1 MSRSI
6 RLSYIRCK
14 PLFGWTIAAAAGRP
28 WAMRSAQD
36 ILALLKARGV
46 TQAEI
51 ARVLGVAQPNVATL
65 YNPAKTGRLRKL
77 GYDEAVALIAAFGL
91 EADAADARDGRGQAA
106 TPPAPPISAAAL
118 APVLQALVPLAPP
131 GPLSASAAEALA
143 LALRHALQ
151 LLPPEGAT
159 EPSSDQIAT
168 AARAAALRFREAS
181 AS

>member
-1 MSRSI
+1 MQ
-6 RLSYIRCK
+6 
-14 PLFGWTIAAAAGRP
+14 
-28 WAMRSAQD
+28 SAQE

-65 YNPAKTGRLRKL
+65 YNPAKTGRRRKL
-77 GYDEAVALIAAFGL
+77 GYDEAVALIAAFDL
-91 EADAADARDGRGQAA
+91 DAAGDGAAEGAAAGAR
-106 TPPAPPISAAAL
+106 TSPPPAPAPISAAAL

-151 LLPPEGAT
+151 LLPSEGST
-159 EPSSDQIAT
+159 EPSSDQIAM
-168 AARAAALRFREAS
+168 AARAAALRFREALPS
-181 AS
+181 

>member
-1 MSRSI
+1 
-6 RLSYIRCK
+6 
-14 PLFGWTIAAAAGRP
+14 
-28 WAMRSAQD
+28 MRSAQE

-77 GYDEAVALIAAFGL
+77 GYDEAMELIAAFGL
-91 EADAADARDGRGQAA
+91 DEDGDAVGDAAR
-106 TPPAPPISAAAL
+106 TPAPSAAAPISAAAL

-159 EPSSDQIAT
+159 QPSSDQIAT
-168 AARAAALRFREAS
+168 AARAAALRFREALPS
-181 AS
+181 

>member
-1 MSRSI
+1 M
-6 RLSYIRCK
+6 
-14 PLFGWTIAAAAGRP
+14 
-28 WAMRSAQD
+28 
-36 ILALLKARGV
+36 ALLKARGV

-77 GYDEAVALIAAFGL
+77 GYDEAMALIAAFDLGEDADGAG
-91 EADAADARDGRGQAA
+91 EAARLSP
-106 TPPAPPISAAAL
+106 PPAPAPISAAAL

-151 LLPPEGAT
+151 LLPSEGST
-159 EPSSDQIAT
+159 EPSSDQIAM
-168 AARAAALRFREAS
+168 AARAAALRFREALPS
-181 AS
+181 

>member
-1 MSRSI
+1 M
-6 RLSYIRCK
+6 K
-14 PLFGWTIAAAAGRP
+14 
-28 WAMRSAQD
+28 SAHD

-91 EADAADARDGRGQAA
+91 ERDAADADAPHAQA
-106 TPPAPPISAAAL
+106 PPAAPPPISAAAL
-118 APVLQALVPLAPP
+118 ALVLQALVPLAPP
-131 GPLSASAAEALA
+131 GPLSASASEALA

-151 LLPPEGAT
+151 LLPSEGST
-159 EPSSDQIAT
+159 EPSSDQIAM
-168 AARAAALRFREAS
+168 AARAAALRFREALPS
-181 AS
+181 

>member
-1 MSRSI
+1 M
-6 RLSYIRCK
+6 
-14 PLFGWTIAAAAGRP
+14 
-28 WAMRSAQD
+28 
-36 ILALLKARGV
+36 ALLKARGV

-91 EADAADARDGRGQAA
+91 EADGSDAGARAHAAP
-106 TPPAPPISAAAL
+106 PPAPAPISAAAL
-118 APVLQALVPLAPP
+118 ASVLQALVPLAPP

-151 LLPPEGAT
+151 LLPSEDAT
-159 EPSSDQIAT
+159 EPSSDQIAM
-168 AARAAALRFREAS
+168 AARAAALRYREAA